1 MNLSTMYNTFNN
13 RLRGRPSLLFHN
25 RLILQRY
32 GAWATSDV
40 TLNTGSY
47 TGTYLSNVRHN
58 TEVNYDHGWDW
69 DYKRNTKM
77 FLLVS
82 AIFWKRYIFKA
93 SKIFGAC
100 LIVSYLYSF
109 YQVLTL
115 LFCYHIK
122 LIFQRRNVN
131 ICVEEM
137 GGSGESVI
145 FTDCQIMESQKLP
158 CDCTCLLIY
167 WVTWLDY
174 LESQSLSFFLEI
186 SGKVY
191 FLRPNC

>member
-82 AIFWKRYIFKA
+82 AKFWKRYIFKA

-100 LIVSYLYSF
+100 LLVSYQYSYF
-109 YQVLTL
+109 LSSTNLAFL
-115 LFCYHIK
+115 LPYKTHFLATECKY
-122 LIFQRRNVN
+122 LCGRNGWEWRIGN
-131 ICVEEM
+131 IYRLPNH
-137 GGSGESVI
+137 GGSKI
-145 FTDCQIMESQKLP
+145 T
-158 CDCTCLLIY
+158 
-167 WVTWLDY
+167 
-174 LESQSLSFFLEI
+174 
-186 SGKVY
+186 
-191 FLRPNC
+191 R